1 MYSVLITEFYQ
12 PEEPEISFSPILKQN
27 YSWWTE
33 LWDTCTDLIEQGE
46 DCMNRRPQSV
56 GENEALELSFPGS
69 GETKNGVAFPSIMIQ
84 DPIGSSQ
91 RVLS

>member
-1 MYSVLITEFYQ
+1 MYSVLITEFCQ

-33 LWDTCTDLIEQGE
+33 LWDTCIDLIEQGE

-56 GENEALELSFPGS
+56 GKNEALELSFPGF

-84 DPIGSSQ
+84 DPIGRS
-91 RVLS
+91 